1 MPDGAAKHLL
11 SVKDDSNWHA
21 FAELLR
27 EYADVSPAQLPK
39 QVPPARGVDD
49 VHEVRL

>member
-1 MPDGAAKHLL
+1 M
-11 SVKDDSNWHA
+11 